1 MLEDSL
7 TSELSSLAP
16 LKGEKK
22 GKLRS
27 PKKKDQSAKCQSMT
41 LLALISKSS
50 MYVTKIVKNKNLK
63 KKIVGFLYIPHL
75 L

>member
-7 TSELSSLAP
+7 TSQLSSLAP

-41 LLALISKSS
+41 LLALIFKSS
-50 MYVTKIVKNKNLK
+50 MYVMKIMKTKIRKQKLW
-63 KKIVGFLYIPHL
+63 FLLYIPPL